1 MRLFSRAVATLDQ
14 RTHSPDN
21 EMADKELAHAEQ
33 KHGASNGRRCTL
45 ANPQFGHEMRTAA
58 PKGGCCRLV
67 AGTGFEPV
75 TFGL

>member
-14 RTHSPDN
+14 RTHSLDN
-21 EMADKELAHAEQ
+21 EMADKELAQAEQ
-33 KHGASNGRRCTL
+33 EHGASNGHRCTR
-45 ANPQFGHEMRTAA
+45 ANSQLGGEMRTAA